1 MGELRAVEAGWLPGR
16 PDDGSDQCAHGTVS
30 LTVGDQTLVDPS
42 DGEFTLSA
50 AGLYL
55 LRTLGDDHRAGDA
68 LTDGNFLFP
77 CCGHT
82 VFESAGRCVVLGC
95 PSGVDVSVTTDGE
108 TVTLAREGRTAAL
121 TRSRWRRGSYRVSS
135 MIALRCVSIRRP
147 VSAKPSDSSSPS
159 PQVSSTPSM
168 STSISHT
175 RSTPSN
181 RPRFAAWSTE

>member
-68 LTDGNFLFP
+68 LTDGNFLVP

-121 TRSRWRRGSYRVSS
+121 TRSRWREAVLAFVEQVEAVYSRSVPR
-135 MIALRCVSIRRP
+135 A
-147 VSAKPSDSSSPS
+147 APSD
-159 PQVSSTPSM
+159 
-168 STSISHT
+168 
-175 RSTPSN
+175 
-181 RPRFAAWSTE
+181 AADAAGWRLFWEEWHARVRAAAEEDGGAGATGSAR